1 MKRLFFILIFGC
13 LNVALAQSDVFETD
27 GKGNRDIE
35 RSYRLPSAPKIID
48 SIRTSAVPNRPL
60 LEPKQ
65 NPIIKTD
72 TIEAASIETEQL
84 LEKYYPFY
92 LKVGMGSTLMPLG

>member
-35 RSYRLPSAPKIID
+35 IAYDMCLSVPTVRKHLQ
-48 SIRTSAVPNRPL
+48 SI
-60 LEPKQ
+60 
-65 NPIIKTD
+65 
-72 TIEAASIETEQL
+72 
-84 LEKYYPFY
+84 Y
-92 LKVGMGSTLMPLG
+92 LKVGVNSKYELVCKLKID